1 MGLLTSDTLPF
12 DPALNETLRLLDDL
26 RDLAFSD
33 YAERDVYDDDGGAPL
48 A

>member
-1 MGLLTSDTLPF
+1 MGLLTSDTPLF

-26 RDLAFSD
+26 RDLTFSGD
-33 YAERDVYDDDGGAPL
+33 AEWDAYDDDGGAPL